1 MNLKIGIDSY
11 KPGWEIILKQIGV
24 SFDQFLLSDKISPE
38 KYSVLII
45 TEPHTSIENKV
56 INEFLNAG
64 GAVLYS
70 DSAILDGASFKT
82 KKVRFLCSE
91 QNSLYSQVGLVDIY
105 STIRIAKSKN
115 SKTIDSKLNIFS
127 NDYGT
132 SLILPFNINELIL
145 NSNSRRKKF
154 YANRKEL
161 PSEIVAEVSKG
172 KLRKIVEISLEY
184 LHHIRDLPFV
194 HLWHQPYIDKN
205 LFIFR
210 LDTDFCS
217 KKDAD
222 EMYNICQSNNIS
234 ATWFLDTDSEDRLK
248 NYATMN
254 DQEMAIHCDKHYVY
268 DNIEDNYNNILKAE
282 IKLKNCEISA
292 TGFAA
297 PFGDWNDSLDK
308 AMQKMELK
316 YSSELTLDYD
326 DLPFYPYCNNKFSK
340 VLQIPIHPISLGR
353 LRRSHFSE
361 NEMLQYYLDLI
372 KCKNEIE
379 EPVII
384 YHHPHHK
391 HFKIF
396 EKIFKFVNSQNFG
409 NMSMGEFS
417 SWWEERYKLEPEF
430 QYVDNKISVKLN
442 SENVF
447 IKISTNDGSTISQ
460 QKDIQIDK
468 ITLKPHFRSIMKND
482 MKRTRKFHWRDLLY
496 DYESKRSKK
505 YFLKD

>member
-11 KPGWEIILKQIGV
+11 KPGWEIVLKQIGV
-24 SFDQFLLSDKISPE
+24 SFDQFSLSDKISPE

-45 TEPHTSIENKV
+45 TEPHTSIEIKV

-70 DSAILDGASFKT
+70 DNSILDKTSYKT
-82 KKVRFLCSE
+82 KKVSFLCSKE
-91 QNSLYSQVGLVDIY
+91 NSLYSQVGLVDIY

-115 SKTIDSKLNIFS
+115 FKTIDSKLNIFS

-184 LHHIRDLPFV
+184 LHHKRDLPFV
-194 HLWHQPYIDKN
+194 HLWHQPFIDKN

-217 KKDAD
+217 QKDAD
-222 EMYNICQSNNIS
+222 EMHNICQSNNIS
-234 ATWFLDTDSEDRLK
+234 ATFFLDTDSNDRLN
-248 NYATMN
+248 NYALMKN
-254 DQEMAIHCDKHYVY
+254 QEMAIHCDKHYVY
-268 DNIEDNYNNILKAE
+268 ENTEDNYNNILKADK
-282 IKLKNCEISA
+282 KLKKCEINA

-297 PFGDWNDSLDK
+297 PFGDWNYDLDN
-308 AMQKMELK
+308 ALQKMKLK
-316 YSSELTLDYD
+316 YSSEFTLDYD
-326 DLPFYPYCNNKFSK
+326 DLPFYPYCNNDFSK

-361 NEMLQYYLDLI
+361 IEMQQYYLDLI
-372 KCKNEIE
+372 KLMVKIG

-391 HFKIF
+391 NFNIF
-396 EKIFKFVNSQNFG
+396 DKIFKFVNSQNFG
-409 NMSMGEFS
+409 NMNMGEFCN
-417 SWWEERYKLEPEF
+417 WWEERYKLEPEF
-430 QYVDNKISVKLN
+430 QYVDNKLSIKLD

-447 IKISTNDGSTISQ
+447 IKISTNDGFTISQ
-460 QKDIQIDK
+460 EKNIQIKK
-468 ITLKPHFRSIMKND
+468 ITLKPHFKTMMKQD
-482 MKRTRKFHWRDLLY
+482 IKRIRKFSWRDLLY
-496 DYESKRSKK
+496 DHESKRSKK
-505 YFLKD
+505 AFK